1 MSRRSRASRS
11 SRSVISFWLRIT
23 WPVAPTCARTRLGLE
38 PQLTLPCSNPMC
50 TRPHQAKAVSSP
62 EGCTA
67 CAVHRGPRRVPAAPP
82 WASARHESA
91 TRWRPTNG
99 PERRRGQRSDPLQPL
114 HARWLASCARCM
126 PLSLAPALPPRATV
140 KPAPALSRTAPAPRP
155 GAGVPRTCS
164 PPARSAAAACDLRS
178 VDGAAPSDAAA
189 AALASAASAAAA
201 ATSPAAAAAVA
212 APSSS
217 ASAPP
222 ALELAAASSRACAM
236 RYRDRWLPGRGAR
249 ERPQSVLPR
258 RGRPPPVPPPLLLS
272 SAAASFR
279 AWRRV
284 HARAPRS
291 PKALANAAAG
301 RARRPGRLPTRG
313 ARRLPGA
320 RPAPDGLGTAA
331 IAAASALRAPAA
343 RVHAAALHG

>member
-126 PLSLAPALPPRATV
+126 RLSLAPDSRHARPSSPRQRCLEQR
-140 KPAPALSRTAPAPRP
+140 PRHGRAPACPAPAPRRR
-155 GAGVPRTCS
+155 APRR
-164 PPARSAAAACDLRS
+164 PPATCAAWTA
-178 VDGAAPSDAAA
+178 
-189 AALASAASAAAA
+189 
-201 ATSPAAAAAVA
+201 
-212 APSSS
+212 
-217 ASAPP
+217 
-222 ALELAAASSRACAM
+222 
-236 RYRDRWLPGRGAR
+236 
-249 ERPQSVLPR
+249 PR
-258 RGRPPPVPPPLLLS
+258 RPTRPPPPWPPRRPRRRPPRPRRPPPPS
-272 SAAASFR
+272 PRPPRPPRPRRPWS
-279 AWRRV
+279 WRRPP
-284 HARAPRS
+284 RAPARCGTGIGGCLGA
-291 PKALANAAAG
+291 ALANAHKACFRDAG
-301 RARRPGRLPTRG
+301 GLRRCLLLCCS
-313 ARRLPGA
+313 RRLRPPSAPGGA
-320 RPAPDGLGTAA
+320 CMQGPRGPPRPWQTQQQAGPA
-331 IAAASALRAPAA
+331 APAA
-343 RVHAAALHG
+343 CPPGAPVACRALDRRLTSSARRS

>member
-164 PPARSAAAACDLRS
+164 PPARR
-178 VDGAAPSDAAA
+178 
-189 AALASAASAAAA
+189 
-201 ATSPAAAAAVA
+201 
-212 APSSS
+212 
-217 ASAPP
+217 PP
-222 ALELAAASSRACAM
+222 
-236 RYRDRWLPGRGAR
+236 
-249 ERPQSVLPR
+249 RPR
-258 RGRPPPVPPPLLLS
+258 RPPPPSPRPPRPPRPRRPWS
-272 SAAASFR
+272 
-279 AWRRV
+279 WRRPP
-284 HARAPRS
+284 RAPARCGTGIGGCLGA
-291 PKALANAAAG
+291 ALANAHKACFRDAG
-301 RARRPGRLPTRG
+301 GLRRCLLLCCS
-313 ARRLPGA
+313 RRLRPPSAPGGA
-320 RPAPDGLGTAA
+320 CMQGPRGPPRPWQTQQQAGPA
-331 IAAASALRAPAA
+331 APAA
-343 RVHAAALHG
+343 CPPGAPVACRALDRRLTSSARRS